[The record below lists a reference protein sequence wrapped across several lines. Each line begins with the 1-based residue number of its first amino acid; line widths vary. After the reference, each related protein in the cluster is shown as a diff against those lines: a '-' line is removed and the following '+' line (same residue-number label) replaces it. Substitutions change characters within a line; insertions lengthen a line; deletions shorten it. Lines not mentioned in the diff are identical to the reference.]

1 MEAGSAAKVV
11 DCILALKSYHE
22 WKQMGGGNGYY
33 KHVRSPMVVH
43 SANRV
48 NSTASAAN
56 PSDSCR
62 RLDMSVTPPL
72 DGEARKL
79 EGFFL
84 I

>member
-11 DCILALKSYHE
+11 DCILVLKSYHE

-48 NSTASAAN
+48 NSRASAAN